1 MTSQKWYITLWLTT
15 DISFDSMSAPIS
27 NCFFRIKRQGFGKTL
42 TAHANLEVKV
52 LGTVLK
58 MQYDFIKGQIFEE

>member
-1 MTSQKWYITLWLTT
+1 
-15 DISFDSMSAPIS
+15 MSAPIS